1 MLGPQGQIGGKCF
14 RASDCHIWAAIYYL
28 DSPTDY
34 RECLPQAASVV
45 RSDSE
50 LVFLDS
56 NPDQDLS
63 KSAFLW
69 LPVCLSMVSG
79 AVLCILVYTSF

>member
-1 MLGPQGQIGGKCF
+1 MLGHQDQIGGKCF

-34 RECLPQAASVV
+34 RECLPKAVSVA

-56 NPDQDLS
+56 GPDQYLS
-63 KSAFLW
+63 KSAFRW
-69 LPVCLSMVSG
+69 LSVGLSIVSG
-79 AVLCILVYTSF
+79 VVLGILVYTSF